1 MKKIKDFMAHLL
13 FILAFVFVA
22 SGMLECCVI
31 KLMELCTHSGL
42 FDETLLENMAT
53 CAKITE
59 ALLDPRNGGKDN
71 A

>member
-31 KLMELCTHSGL
+31 KLMELVGW
-42 FDETLLENMAT
+42 
-53 CAKITE
+53 
-59 ALLDPRNGGKDN
+59 
-71 A
+71 